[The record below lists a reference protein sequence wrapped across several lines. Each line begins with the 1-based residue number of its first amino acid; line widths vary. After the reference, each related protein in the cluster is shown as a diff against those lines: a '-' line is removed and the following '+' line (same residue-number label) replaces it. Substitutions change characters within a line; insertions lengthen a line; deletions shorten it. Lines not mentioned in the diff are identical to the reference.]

1 MADII
6 TIDEM
11 STITAE
17 DLKQRILGRFS
28 TDLQTREG
36 SFTNDVISAMALELC
51 NCYHSIAALLPM
63 FYLDASSGEYIDQQA
78 AAVAIT
84 RKTGTRASCSI
95 TFTGTDGAA
104 VPAGAIYY
112 SQTGLAYTLNAAVTL
127 TAGTATGTLTAE
139 NVGDVYNISAGEI
152 VSALNNYSGVT
163 GYANGAATGGTDAET
178 DTGLLSRYLN
188 QMRRAATSGNP
199 YHYQRWAESVDG
211 VGAARIVS
219 KWNGPGTVKVI
230 LASGDMEPVDETVR
244 AAAAG
249 YIETQRPIGPAVTVV
264 SATAHN
270 LAVAATVT
278 IDGTTTLAAV
288 QAAFQAEMA
297 AYLAELTQ
305 AAFADTI
312 DLDFD
317 TMAGKTYTVSYNRIS
332 YLLLSIPGVKDFS
345 LLTVGGGT
353 TNITIAAD
361 EVSVLTGVTVS

>member
-1 MADII
+1 MADLI
-6 TIDEM
+6 TIEEM
-11 STITAE
+11 AAITPE
-17 DLKQRILGRFS
+17 EIKQRTLGRFT

-78 AAVAIT
+78 SAVAIT

-95 TFTGTDGAA
+95 TFTGTDGAT
-104 VPAGAIYY
+104 VPAGAAYY
-112 SQTGLAYTLNAAVTL
+112 TQTGLAYTLNAAVTL

-188 QMRRAATSGNP
+188 QMRRAPTSGNP
-199 YHYQRWAESVDG
+199 YQYQQWAESVDG

-230 LASGDMEPVDETVR
+230 LASGDMATVDETVR
-244 AAAAG
+244 AATAA
-249 YIETQRPIGPAVTVV
+249 YIETQRPVGPAVTVV
-264 SATAHN
+264 SAAAHN

-278 IDGTTTLAAV
+278 IDGTTTLSIV
-288 QAAFQAEMA
+288 QVLLQAAIES
-297 AYLAELTQ
+297 YLSQLVST
-305 AAFADTI
+305 AFADTV

-353 TNITIAAD
+353 ANITIAAD
-361 EVSVLTGVTVS
+361 EVPVLTGVTVS